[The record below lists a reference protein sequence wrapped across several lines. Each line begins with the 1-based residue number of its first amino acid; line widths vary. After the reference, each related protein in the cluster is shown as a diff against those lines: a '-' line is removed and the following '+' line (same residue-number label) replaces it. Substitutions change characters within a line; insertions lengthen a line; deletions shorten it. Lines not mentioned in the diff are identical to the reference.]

1 MRFVFQMTDALP
13 HQTKHVT
20 LIRELTN
27 SRHSTICRNMVNKVM
42 FICRKC
48 PHKKTVKYL
57 LVITSANIF
66 SRFNYN
72 LIVLNEKYVYLE
84 EIHSRMFFPRKDIRG
99 KPTSRRRREN
109 ISIIARA

>member
-1 MRFVFQMTDALP
+1 M
-13 HQTKHVT
+13 
-20 LIRELTN
+20 
-27 SRHSTICRNMVNKVM
+27 M

-48 PHKKTVKYL
+48 LHKKTDKYL

-66 SRFNYN
+66 SRFNYS
-72 LIVLNEKYVYLE
+72 LIVPHEKYVYLE
-84 EIHSRMFFPRKDIRG
+84 EIHSGMFFREKDIRG

>member
-1 MRFVFQMTDALP
+1 
-13 HQTKHVT
+13 
-20 LIRELTN
+20 
-27 SRHSTICRNMVNKVM
+27 MVNKEM

-57 LVITSANIF
+57 LVITSAKLF
-66 SRFNYN
+66 SRFSYS

-84 EIHSRMFFPRKDIRG
+84 EIHSRMFFREKDIRG

-109 ISIIARA
+109 ISIIQ